1 MRRSFILLLV
11 VTALVLGLGVLC
23 EVGNQRV
30 AQKYQKAML
39 EVGVAL
45 GEGRWKRAEEMTMA
59 ISGAWARES
68 GWVQLWVNHADTDN
82 VTQALRGLMS
92 AISLQDEMNAL
103 LYYGDC
109 LENFGHLHHRD
120 AFTLKNIL

>member
-1 MRRSFILLLV
+1 
-11 VTALVLGLGVLC
+11 
-23 EVGNQRV
+23 
-30 AQKYQKAML
+30 
-39 EVGVAL
+39 
-45 GEGRWKRAEEMTMA
+45 MA
-59 ISGAWARES
+59 ISSAWARES

>member
-1 MRRSFILLLV
+1 MRRSLILLLV
-11 VTALVLGLGVLC
+11 VTVLVLGLGVLC
-23 EVGNQRV
+23 EWGNQRV
-30 AQKYQKAML
+30 SQKYQDAML
-39 EVGVAL
+39 QVGVAL
-45 GEGRWKRAEEMTMA
+45 GDGRWEQAETMTMA
-59 ISGAWARES
+59 ISSAWARES

-103 LYYGDC
+103 LYYSDC